1 MGSAVGQFVGQG
13 ALALALLLGLPASAH
28 AETRAFNIPAQDAAS
43 AIVAFALQADVQIT
57 APVSRLQGVRTPAVR
72 GAMDVRVALARL
84 LQGTHL
90 AVARD
95 DGRTITLQVAPRVEA
110 AFVPPVSNI
119 SELVVTGTRV
129 GTEAPQTSA
138 AVNSRTGRALAEGGK
153 TNVQQMLAEA
163 GALVGSNGDDERSTG
178 ESALNLRNLGQNRT
192 LTLVDSRR
200 FVGGFGGSTAVDVNA
215 LPVALIERVDILT
228 GGASAIYGADA
239 VTGVVNFILKKNFE
253 GLALDAQYGDA
264 QRGDFR
270 DQVYGITAGRNFR
283 GGRGNVTVN
292 YTFGERPMVAASARR
307 EATVGIYEQ
316 VNNPNGPSPRFVLM
330 QGTRESFFT
339 EGGAVIDPRGQFSP
353 GGFKGDG
360 TPFIHGRSVGGFAGA
375 TEVGGDGAR
384 SYTLFNDDLRPGARR
399 NILTVLAHY
408 DVDPRFRPYVDLH
421 LSEVRSTSTNQPTQ
435 LVNQPIARDNAFLP
449 ANVAALIPGPGTIIN
464 RWDYDGGLRD
474 LELTKRTFRAV
485 VGAKGDLGPHLQYDL
500 SFNHGEM
507 HSRAFAGNARLYDR
521 YLAALDAVVDPTS
534 GRIVCRSDIDPAS
547 FMRLRTDALAVAFN
561 PSLGPASFVAGR
573 GSGCVPFNPFTT
585 DSSANTQALAWIY
598 QPTADRV
605 RNSQTV
611 VSGYL
616 AADTAALFSLP
627 GGPVR
632 LVAGAEHRREE
643 SEADFDALTGSS
655 RNITRINNVDFK
667 GGYDVSE
674 LFSEVSLPLLK
685 DAGPWVR
692 GLVVDGAYR
701 YSRYSTIGSTH
712 TWKLGGVLT
721 TAAGFRF
728 RGALSKAAR
737 APTIGELFTP
747 TVNTVTT
754 LGINDPCATANVGL
768 GTASRRANCD
778 VALRALGVNPA
789 AFNPLLGSF
798 FPTSLSGNPE
808 LQDETARTTTYGV
821 TWTPTF
827 APGLSLSADHYD
839 IEISDAVITPTTGA
853 VFNACYDAASL
864 DNIFCSLL
872 RRDPG
877 TGAAGFVRINAVNVA
892 KVYTAGW
899 ELAGSYVLPTARF
912 GRFRSAVSASYLQRL
927 ELQKT
932 PLPVLTDDR
941 GRFDTDTGGSSPI
954 WVANVDLGW
963 AGGRWDLNY
972 RVNYSGR
979 TLRNPLTNAQRDAAY
994 EVIDTPYVKAY
1005 INHDIQVGYR
1015 LKSAGR
1021 VYAGV
1026 RNLTDEYPDK
1036 YQGSLNAASGRQ
1048 GYAGRTYYLGFNL
1061 TFADAWN

>member
-1 MGSAVGQFVGQG
+1 MERDGGQFAWRG
-13 ALALALLLGLPASAH
+13 AIGLALLLGLPASAR
-28 AETRAFNIPAQDAAS
+28 AETRVFNIPPQDATR
-43 AIVAFALQADVQIT
+43 AIVAFALQADRQIT
-57 APVSRLQGVRTPAVR
+57 APASRLDGVRTPAVR
-72 GAMDVRVALARL
+72 GAMDVRAALGLL
-84 LQGTHL
+84 LQGTPL
-90 AVARD
+90 VVVRD
-95 DGRTITLQVAPRVEA
+95 DGRTITLQFAANAEA
-110 AFVPPVSNI
+110 APVAAVSNI

-129 GTEAPQTSA
+129 GTGAPQSSA
-138 AVNSRTGRALAEGGK
+138 PVSSRSARVLADSGK
-153 TNVQQMLAEA
+153 TNTQQALAEA
-163 GALVGSNGDDERSTG
+163 GALVGSAPDDERSTG

-215 LPVALIERVDILT
+215 LPLALIERVDILT

-253 GLALDAQYGDA
+253 GVALDAQYGDA
-264 QRGDFR
+264 GRGDFR
-270 DQVYGITAGRNFR
+270 DQVYSITAGRNLQ
-283 GGRGNVTVN
+283 GGRGNVTLN

-307 EATVGIYEQ
+307 EATVDIYEQ
-316 VNNPNGPSPRFVLM
+316 VNNPNGGSPRFVLM

-339 EGGAVIDPRGQFSP
+339 EGGAVIDPRGQFSA

-360 TPFIHGRSVGGFAGA
+360 TPFVHGRNVGGFAGA

-399 NILTVLAHY
+399 NIVTILAHY
-408 DVDPRFRPYVDLH
+408 DVDPRFRPYADLH
-421 LSEVRSTSTNQPTQ
+421 LSDVRNTSTNQPTQ

-449 ANVAALIPGPGTIIN
+449 ANVAALAPSTGTIIN

-474 LELTKRTFRAV
+474 LRLRKRTIRAV

-500 SFNHGEM
+500 SVNHGEM
-507 HSRAFAGNARLYDR
+507 HSRAFARNTRLYDR
-521 YLAALDAVVDPTS
+521 YLAAIDSVVDPAS
-534 GRIVCRSDIDPAS
+534 GRVVCRSDIDPAS
-547 FMRLRTDALAVAFN
+547 FTRLRTDSLAVAFN
-561 PSLGPASFVAGR
+561 PALGPASFTAGP
-573 GSGCVPFNPFTT
+573 GSGCVPYNPFTS
-585 DSSANTQALAWIY
+585 DSAANTQALAWIY
-598 QPTADRV
+598 QPTTDRV

-611 VSGYL
+611 LSGYVV
-616 AADTAALFSLP
+616 ADTGARFELP
-627 GGPVR
+627 GGPIR

-655 RNITRINNVDFK
+655 RNITRINSVDYK
-667 GGYDVSE
+667 GAYDVSE
-674 LFSEVSLPLLK
+674 LFGEVSLPLLK
-685 DAGPWVR
+685 DAGPLVR
-692 GLVVDGAYR
+692 VLVVDGAYR
-701 YSRYSTIGSTH
+701 YSSYSTIGATH

-721 TAAGFRF
+721 SGGGFRF
-728 RGALSKAAR
+728 RGALSRAAR

-768 GTASRRANCD
+768 GTASRRANCET
-778 VALRALGVNPA
+778 ALRALGVNPA

-798 FPTSLSGNPE
+798 FPASLSGNPA
-808 LQDETARTTTYGV
+808 LQEETARTTTFGV
-821 TWTPTF
+821 TWEPVF

-872 RRDPG
+872 RRDPV
-877 TGAAGFVRINAVNVA
+877 TGVASFVQINAVNVA

-899 ELAGSYVLPTARF
+899 ELAGAYSLPTARF
-912 GRFRSAVSASYLQRL
+912 GRFSANASASYLQRL

-941 GRFDTDTGGSSPI
+941 GRFDTDTGGSSPK
-954 WVANVDLGW
+954 WVANLDLGW
-963 AGGRWDLNY
+963 SGGPWDVVY
-972 RVNYSGR
+972 RINYSGR
-979 TLRNPLTNAQRDAAY
+979 TLRNPLTNAQRATAY
-994 EVIDTPYVKAY
+994 AVIDTPYVKAY
-1005 INHDIQVGYR
+1005 VNHDVQVGYSLRGASR
-1015 LKSAGR
+1015 L
-1021 VYAGV
+1021 YAGV

-1048 GYAGRTYYLGFNL
+1048 GYAGRTYYVGFSL
-1061 TFADAWN
+1061 KFADAWN